1 MNLNLALLIICYVIL
16 ARGCA
21 SLIGLP
27 ICDLK
32 ISTLFWEFSAFENP
46 FPGLSKPYQVGY
58 YVETVVHASQT
69 FSR

>member
-1 MNLNLALLIICYVIL
+1 MNLNLVLSIIRCVIL

-21 SLIGLP
+21 SLSGLP

-32 ISTLFWEFSAFENP
+32 ISTLFWEFSVFENP
-46 FPGLSKPYQVGY
+46 FPGLSRPYQVGY
-58 YVETVVHASQT
+58 CVETAVHASQT